1 MSGEYHIPV
10 LRDEATEFLITNTD
24 GIYVDA
30 TLGGGGHSE
39 KIVQRLSENGKL
51 IAIDNDEDAITFA
64 KKRLENYRNVTFV
77 NDNFRNLTS
86 ILEKLNVK
94 KINGV
99 LFDLGISS
107 QQIDESSKGFSFRG
121 NARLDFRMNRN
132 TELDGYT
139 IINEYDEKELADIFF
154 HYGEERDSRRIARRI
169 VEARKQ
175 QPIETTEDLKTI
187 IQKCVSGRFLNKSLA
202 RVFQAIR
209 IVVNDELESLKD
221 GLNSAI
227 DCLLPSSRVVVIS
240 YHSLE
245 DRIAKQTFQSF
256 AKSETPQLKILTKKV
271 VIPSD
276 EEMKNNPRA
285 RSAKMRA
292 AEKF

>member
-99 LFDLGISS
+99 LFDLGVSS

-175 QPIETTEDLKTI
+175 QIIETTEDLKTI

-227 DCLLPSSRVVVIS
+227 DCLLPSSRIVVIS

>member
-1 MSGEYHIPV
+1 
-10 LRDEATEFLITNTD
+10 
-24 GIYVDA
+24 
-30 TLGGGGHSE
+30 
-39 KIVQRLSENGKL
+39 
-51 IAIDNDEDAITFA
+51 
-64 KKRLENYRNVTFV
+64 
-77 NDNFRNLTS
+77 
-86 ILEKLNVK
+86 
-94 KINGV
+94 
-99 LFDLGISS
+99 
-107 QQIDESSKGFSFRG
+107 
-121 NARLDFRMNRN
+121 MNRN

-227 DCLLPSSRVVVIS
+227 DCLLPSSRIVVIS

>member
-99 LFDLGISS
+99 LFDLGVSS

-139 IINEYDEKELADIFF
+139 IINEYDEKESADIFF

-227 DCLLPSSRVVVIS
+227 DCLLPSSRIVVIS